1 MNKFNAKY
9 PFMLKS
15 KTYEKQVVEW
25 LEILQGAEKLDNLTK
40 RLEDFNRDTREIYK
54 DKHL

>member
-1 MNKFNAKY
+1 MNKPNAKY

-40 RLEDFNRDTREIYK
+40 RLENFNRDTRETYK
-54 DKHL
+54 DKQL

>member
-1 MNKFNAKY
+1 MMNHSTTNSDKDNKVEEL
-9 PFMLKS
+9 LK
-15 KTYEKQVVEW
+15 
-25 LEILQGAEKLDNLTK
+25 IIRGAEKLDNLTK